1 MDWFAIKRARALIL
15 LDFDF
20 NISFRA
26 GKVVWTF
33 EKRVPGLKTG
43 VENDILWSEIG
54 SGFGEPGGTWAAHHH
69 QEYPG
74 VLPPGYVFGKWIGLS
89 SGKRFFRR
97 IAPMC
102 VILWVVI
109 YPVGTVMHL
118 FNN

>member
-54 SGFGEPGGTWAAHHH
+54 SGFGEPDGTWAAHHH

-74 VLPPGYVFGKWIGLS
+74 VLPPPPPDTFLGNELDYPAERDF
-89 SGKRFFRR
+89 SG
-97 IAPMC
+97 
-102 VILWVVI
+102 
-109 YPVGTVMHL
+109 G
-118 FNN
+118 

>member
-26 GKVVWTF
+26 GKLVWTF

-69 QEYPG
+69 QEYPPPRIPPPPP
-74 VLPPGYVFGKWIGLS
+74 LPDTFLGNELDYPAERDF
-89 SGKRFFRR
+89 SG
-97 IAPMC
+97 
-102 VILWVVI
+102 
-109 YPVGTVMHL
+109 G
-118 FNN
+118 

>member
-33 EKRVPGLKTG
+33 EKQVPGLKTG

-74 VLPPGYVFGKWIGLS
+74 VVGGPPPPTIPMSTPPPPPPDTFLGNELDYPAERDF
-89 SGKRFFRR
+89 SG
-97 IAPMC
+97 
-102 VILWVVI
+102 
-109 YPVGTVMHL
+109 G
-118 FNN
+118 

>member
-43 VENDILWSEIG
+43 MENDILWSEIR
-54 SGFGEPGGTWAAHHH
+54 SGFGEPGGTWAATTTKNT
-69 QEYPG
+69 QEYS
-74 VLPPGYVFGKWIGLS
+74 PPPRIRFWEMNWTIQRKEVFPADS
-89 SGKRFFRR
+89 ANVR
-97 IAPMC
+97 
-102 VILWVVI
+102 
-109 YPVGTVMHL
+109 YPVGSDL
-118 FNN
+118 SGW

>member
-43 VENDILWSEIG
+43 MENDILWSEIG

-69 QEYPG
+69 QEC
-74 VLPPGYVFGKWIGLS
+74 
-89 SGKRFFRR
+89 GKRFFRR
-97 IAPMC
+97 MAPMC

-109 YPVGTVMHL
+109 YPVGSVMHL

>member
-26 GKVVWTF
+26 GKLVWTF

-54 SGFGEPGGTWAAHHH
+54 SGFGEPSGTWAAHHH

-74 VLPPGYVFGKWIGLS
+74 VLPPPTPPI
-89 SGKRFFRR
+89 RFWEMNWTIQRKEIFPADSANVR
-97 IAPMC
+97 
-102 VILWVVI
+102 
-109 YPVGTVMHL
+109 YPVGSDL
-118 FNN
+118 SGW

>member
-74 VLPPGYVFGKWIGLS
+74 VLPPPPPDTFLGNELDYPAERDF
-89 SGKRFFRR
+89 SG
-97 IAPMC
+97 
-102 VILWVVI
+102 
-109 YPVGTVMHL
+109 G
-118 FNN
+118 

>member
-69 QEYPG
+69 QEYP
-74 VLPPGYVFGKWIGLS
+74 PPRIPPPPS
-89 SGKRFFRR
+89 RIRFWEMNWTIQRKEIFPADSANVR
-97 IAPMC
+97 
-102 VILWVVI
+102 
-109 YPVGTVMHL
+109 YPVGSDL
-118 FNN
+118 SGW

>member
-20 NISFRA
+20 NVSFRA

-54 SGFGEPGGTWAAHHH
+54 SGFGELGGTWAAHHH

-74 VLPPGYVFGKWIGLS
+74 VLLPPDTFLGNELDYPADSANV
-89 SGKRFFRR
+89 R
-97 IAPMC
+97 
-102 VILWVVI
+102 
-109 YPVGTVMHL
+109 YPVGSDL
-118 FNN
+118 SGW